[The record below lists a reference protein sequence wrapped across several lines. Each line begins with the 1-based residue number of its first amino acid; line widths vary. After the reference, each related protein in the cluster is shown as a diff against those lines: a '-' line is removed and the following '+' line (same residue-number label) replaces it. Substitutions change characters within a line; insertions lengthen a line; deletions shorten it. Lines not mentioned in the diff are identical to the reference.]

1 MTYTLNEL
9 KVAVINKD
17 LKKIEEFS
25 DKEPQFSSI
34 EEAKEFISYLEKAKK
49 LLNSQ
54 KLKLKQEMKKI
65 QELKKYNLENQ
76 ISNFSLKS

>member
-17 LKKIEEFS
+17 LKKIEELS
-25 DKEPQFSSI
+25 NKEPQFSSI
-34 EEAKEFISYLEKAKK
+34 EEAKEFISYLEEAKK

-76 ISNFSLKS
+76 SSNFSLKS

>member
-9 KVAVINKD
+9 KVAVINED
-17 LKKIEEFS
+17 LKKIEELS
-25 DKEPQFSSI
+25 NKEPQFSSI

-54 KLKLKQEMKKI
+54 KIKLKQEMKKI
-65 QELKKYNLENQ
+65 KEIKKYNLENQ
-76 ISNFSLKS
+76 SSNFSLKS